1 MKNAIKMLL
10 KNRDDPMENI
20 LKHLFRHL
28 RSVYLYSIVEINSG
42 LILDSEMFRYNF
54 LLKLFWI
61 QRIEPDPSKIGSL
74 YSFANSTLI

>member
-42 LILDSEMFRYNF
+42 LILDAEMFR
-54 LLKLFWI
+54 LLMLFVLG
-61 QRIEPDPSKIGSL
+61 QVYQKMDNL
-74 YSFANSTLI
+74 

>member
-42 LILDSEMFRYNF
+42 LILDAEMFR
-54 LLKLFWI
+54 LLMLF
-61 QRIEPDPSKIGSL
+61 
-74 YSFANSTLI
+74 